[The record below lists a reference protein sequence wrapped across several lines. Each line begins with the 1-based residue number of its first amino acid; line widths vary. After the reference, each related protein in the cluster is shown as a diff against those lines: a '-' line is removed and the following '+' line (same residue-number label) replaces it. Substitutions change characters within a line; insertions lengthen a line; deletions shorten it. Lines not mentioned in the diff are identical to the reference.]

1 MNILVCL
8 RWMALDLDHK
18 VPVEAKSIGH
28 YVPDIVVF
36 SRLKSLWLWLKFIDS
51 YGMYSL
57 PKTKVVTENET
68 VCRVLDGEG

>member
-1 MNILVCL
+1 
-8 RWMALDLDHK
+8 MAPDLDHK
-18 VPVEAKSIGH
+18 VPVEAKSIDQ
-28 YVPDIVVF
+28 YVPDMVVF
-36 SRLKSLWLWLKFIDS
+36 SRSVWLWLKSIDS